1 MIPFSPAY
9 RAARTALH
17 IKRALAHTL
26 ALMDSGPE
34 HTAKVFHNTISARE
48 SRIELVGEKKEEEM
62 IERTKENEQM
72 KERESEMKE
81 KRMEWVCIQKNDRR
95 SRPEKGGM
103 KEGRKEISP

>member
-1 MIPFSPAY
+1 MWG
-9 RAARTALH
+9 R
-17 IKRALAHTL
+17 
-26 ALMDSGPE
+26 
-34 HTAKVFHNTISARE
+34 
-48 SRIELVGEKKEEEM
+48 KKEEEM